1 MKNRKLA
8 KKIIKLLILLL
19 CLILLIRLIS
29 LTLSK
34 YESSAKATPNIQIAF
49 YVMKDD
55 FQSMSLNLDSLF
67 PSDEPKIY
75 GFSVSNQDG
84 DKICATD
91 MEYTLKIRTTTNLP
105 IKYDLYMNQNYNDS
119 GAQSIIKSDNIE
131 KDEDETYFRIITTE
145 TIELTHDI
153 PVTNTYQLVV
163 TFPAEYNTINYKD
176 IIEGI
181 EITVESKQ
189 II

>member
-8 KKIIKLLILLL
+8 KKTIKLLILLL

-34 YESSAKATPNIQIAF
+34 YESSAKTTPNIQIAF

-75 GFSVSNQDG
+75 GFSVSNQEG
-84 DKICATD
+84 DKVCATD

-119 GAQSIIKSDNIE
+119 GAQSIVKSDNVE
-131 KDEDETYFRIITTE
+131 KDEDETYFRIITTD
-145 TIELTHDI
+145 TIEFTHDV
-153 PVTNTYQLVV
+153 PMTNTYQLVV

-181 EITVESKQ
+181 EITVDSKQ

>member
-8 KKIIKLLILLL
+8 KKTIKLLILLL

-34 YESSAKATPNIQIAF
+34 YESSAKTTPNIQIAF

-67 PSDEPKIY
+67 PSDEPRTY

-84 DKICATD
+84 DRICATD

-119 GAQSIIKSDNIE
+119 GAQSIIKSDTVE
-131 KDEDETYFRIITTE
+131 KDENETYFRIITTDK
-145 TIELTHDI
+145 IELTHDI
-153 PVTNTYQLVV
+153 PVTNTYQLLV

-181 EITVESKQ
+181 EITVDSKQ